1 MGQKA
6 LKELDMNKL
15 PAHVVII
22 MDGNGRW
29 AKNKNLD
36 RIRGHQEGMKAASS
50 VVEAAKDLGISYVT
64 LYAFSVQNWQRPKDE
79 VVALMNLLNDY
90 LRKEGDKLIEQDIKL
105 KAIGRLDDLPGTTLD
120 TLNDIIERTRSCK
133 SMTLTLAL
141 SYGGREEILDAVKKL
156 VASGLKDVDS
166 IDQDCFSGYLYSSD
180 LPDPDLLIRTS
191 GEMRLSNF
199 MLWQLAYTEIY
210 VTRTLWPNF
219 RKRHLV
225 KALLEYQKRER
236 RYGLTGEQIK
246 EKVDH

>member
-6 LKELDMNKL
+6 LKALDMNKL
-15 PAHVVII
+15 PTHVVII

-29 AKNKNLD
+29 AKNKSLD

-50 VVEAAKDLGISYVT
+50 VVKAAKNLGISYVT
-64 LYAFSVQNWQRPKDE
+64 LYAFSVQNWQRPKEE
-79 VVALMNLLNDY
+79 VIALMNLLNDY
-90 LRKEGDKLIEQDIKL
+90 LRKEGEKLIEQDIRL
-105 KAIGRLDDLPGTTLD
+105 NAIGRLTDLPELTLE
-120 TLNDIIERTRSCK
+120 TLNEIIEKTSSCK

-141 SYGGREEILDAVKKL
+141 SYGGREEILDAVKKM
-156 VASGLKDVDS
+156 VSADQGDVDK
-166 IDQDCFSGYLYSSD
+166 IDEDHFADHLYTSD

-210 VTRTLWPNF
+210 VTKTLWPNF